1 MAKTAPKKQTRKRE
15 LEKMLASFE
24 RSAGRLRKEN
34 ARIIDKWEA
43 TVEENRLLKDYL
55 FAVVDHLPPVATIE
69 IEQDGKS
76 FGYELRR
83 ANFDASRY
91 YVAEV
96 VRWPHDP
103 TPFAD
108 IFYLDSAMNYLANKS
123 KKTEYSQFWFKEHL
137 NPDFPSVIEKFVA
150 ETVERSTIEFE
161 SRELN
166 RDR

>member
-1 MAKTAPKKQTRKRE
+1 MAKTRSKKQPRKPE
-15 LEKMLASFE
+15 IEKALASFQ
-24 RSAGRLRKEN
+24 RLAARLKKEN

-43 TVEENRLLKDYL
+43 SVQENRLLKDYL
-55 FAVVDHLPPVATIE
+55 FAMVDHLPPVATIE

-83 ANFDASRY
+83 ANFDPSRY

-96 VRWPHDP
+96 VRWPHDQ
-103 TPFAD
+103 TPFTD
-108 IFYLDSAMNYLANKS
+108 VFYLDSAMNYLANKS
-123 KKTEYSQFWFKEHL
+123 KKAEYSQFWFKEHL

-161 SRELN
+161 SRELRRN
-166 RDR
+166 R